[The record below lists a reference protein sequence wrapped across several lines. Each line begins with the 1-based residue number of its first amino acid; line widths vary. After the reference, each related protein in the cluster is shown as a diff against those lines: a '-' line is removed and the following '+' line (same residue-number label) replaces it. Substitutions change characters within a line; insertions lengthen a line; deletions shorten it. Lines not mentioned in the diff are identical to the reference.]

1 MAFDALRESHPQR
14 CDKEYLGILY
24 LAARQSETAVDE
36 ALRTLLANDQPIT
49 QAAVEALVQRAR
61 QFRRS
66 PK

>member
-1 MAFDALRESHPQR
+1 MRIREWQLPRR

-49 QAAVEALVQRAR
+49 QAAVEALVQRTR